1 MYKLELVEKFFE
13 NNNQLQDIL
22 GLLGLTETQ
31 TNTLRKSRTLP
42 EECRKEI
49 EEKIRKVDQNL
60 LIEKMF
66 ATNNQL
72 QGVMGLVESA
82 QAGKPKPSSVSRAKG
97 KAKGKTPKNETLKE
111 LFEANN
117 QLQDMLGHLK
127 LAQNKR

>member
-1 MYKLELVEKFFE
+1 
-13 NNNQLQDIL
+13 
-22 GLLGLTETQ
+22 
-31 TNTLRKSRTLP
+31 
-42 EECRKEI
+42 
-49 EEKIRKVDQNL
+49 
-60 LIEKMF
+60 MF

-72 QGVMGLVESA
+72 QGVMNLVESA
-82 QAGKPKPSSVSRAKG
+82 QASKPKPSSVSRAKG